1 MRRENIIWSKDDCI
15 FCQKAKRELDIRSIP
30 YEERKLG
37 DGWTKEQLLEMV
49 PDAKTV
55 PQIFMWGE
63 YVGGYT
69 DLQTYIENHGM
80 NVG

>member
-1 MRRENIIWSKDDCI
+1 
-15 FCQKAKRELDIRSIP
+15 
-30 YEERKLG
+30 
-37 DGWTKEQLLEMV
+37 V
-49 PDAKTV
+49 PNAKTV

-69 DLQTYIENHGM
+69 DLQNYIENHGM